1 MEEKLL
7 NTAKEI
13 LGTEEIDL
21 DTPMDECEQWDSAA
35 HLILLSELEEE
46 MRIEIPLEEVQ
57 TLNCLRD
64 FLKFAKE

>member
-21 DTPMDECEQWDSAA
+21 DTQMDECEQWDSAA